1 MNIVVFIRLY
11 GFYRRGG
18 NPRAESVRRAL
29 RAFNKEFN

>member
-11 GFYRRGG
+11 GFHRRGG
-18 NPRAESVRRAL
+18 KPFTASVRLAL